1 MGRKLYAGN
10 LPYSANQRSLE
21 ETFGRFGMVDTVKLV
36 TDRFTGES
44 RGFAFVEMSLHSE
57 AQKAIQELN
66 GSHLDRCVIKVNEA
80 RARGS
85 GRRREKGLR

>member
-1 MGRKLYAGN
+1 M
-10 LPYSANQRSLE
+10 
-21 ETFGRFGMVDTVKLV
+21 

-44 RGFAFVEMSLHSE
+44 RGFAFVEMSHHSE

-66 GSHLDRCVIKVNEA
+66 GRHLDGFVIKVNEA

-85 GRRREKGLR
+85 GRRGGKRLR